1 MNRRILYIYQEEQLK
16 DQLEWLIKQEGFSLF
31 CLKDETKIVS
41 LLTVDPHFDFIM
53 IQAETVGQK
62 LIEQI
67 QKVKSMDSGS
77 ILPVVLLLDQ
87 NNLVDQ
93 LSILE
98 IGADDFIPV
107 PLNPILL
114 QLKLRIL
121 SNFLEMRDEML
132 HMKSKLMVF
141 DEMQKIVT
149 TISHYMNNAL
159 TPLINIDFQ
168 NPAFI
173 RKEMMGK
180 FQNQLF
186 YLKDLIDL
194 FRQIMT
200 QKNLQTVDKGIY
212 KGLLLEIE
220 NEVRQLKA
228 KHKIK

>member
-1 MNRRILYIYQEEQLK
+1 
-16 DQLEWLIKQEGFSLF
+16 
-31 CLKDETKIVS
+31 
-41 LLTVDPHFDFIM
+41 
-53 IQAETVGQK
+53 
-62 LIEQI
+62 
-67 QKVKSMDSGS
+67 
-77 ILPVVLLLDQ
+77 
-87 NNLVDQ
+87 
-93 LSILE
+93 
-98 IGADDFIPV
+98 
-107 PLNPILL
+107 
-114 QLKLRIL
+114 
-121 SNFLEMRDEML
+121 ML

-200 QKNLQTVDKGIY
+200 QKNPQTVDKGIY